1 MRGLNGRHAGSGE
14 TATIKDVI
22 RGRAARLH
30 REKVSSGASAE
41 SRCRRSRRVTPID
54 STRSSRVPHALARVK
69 D

>member
-14 TATIKDVI
+14 TATIKDAI

-30 REKVSSGASAE
+30 REKVSSGASA
-41 SRCRRSRRVTPID
+41 RRVPQE
-54 STRSSRVPHALARVK
+54 SAGHAHRFDKEQQGSGRLARVK